1 LFIFFASFLL
11 CLFAGRKARPGSDEC
26 LTSRHPGLRGPIPRT
41 STRVASVRT
50 HSAFNR
56 GVVAPLHRSSPCR
69 HCASALVLSLFASPI
84 VTIEGSGHDSRP
96 AQLHSKPH
104 TLSTQPA
111 KQYPTIQTDDY
122 HSP

>member
-1 LFIFFASFLL
+1 PPSLRSSPS
-11 CLFAGRKARPGSDEC
+11 RRSSD
-26 LTSRHPGLRGPIPRT
+26 LGLRGPIPRT

-84 VTIEGSGHDSRP
+84 GTIEGSGHSSRP
-96 AQLHSKPH
+96 AQLHSDRK
-104 TLSTQPA
+104 STRLNSTHQ
-111 KQYPTIQTDDY
+111 II
-122 HSP
+122 